1 MINLFQNNYFSS
13 GGIQDS
19 YLLNSL
25 FQESINMN
33 SLTDDIFSFDQ
44 HLSKFSGN
52 VYIFFVYL
60 EEHKYQ

>member
-19 YLLNSL
+19 YLSNSL
-25 FQESINMN
+25 FQENINMN
-33 SLTDDIFSFDQ
+33 SLTDNIFSFDQ

-52 VYIFFVYL
+52 VYIFYYVL
-60 EEHKYQ
+60 R